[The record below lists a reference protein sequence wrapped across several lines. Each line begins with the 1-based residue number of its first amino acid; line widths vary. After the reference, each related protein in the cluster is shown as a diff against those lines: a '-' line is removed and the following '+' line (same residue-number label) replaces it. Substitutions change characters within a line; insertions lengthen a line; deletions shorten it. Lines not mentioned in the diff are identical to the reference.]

1 MREGLL
7 GPISL
12 RSDEEASITTTDVD
26 LRRTRAAKNQ
36 SIFRA
41 VNQRIEEIS
50 EGFDLAAEMLDF
62 VRECMHESCH
72 ERLKLTRGE
81 YEAVR
86 RVPTHLALKPG
97 HEIAGRGDIVE
108 SNDRF
113 IVVAKLGVAGQ
124 TAMKLDPRSR
134 D

>member
-62 VRECMHESCH
+62 VCECAHESCH

-86 RVPTHLALKPG
+86 SVPTHFALKSG
-97 HEIAGRGDIVE
+97 HEIADVEDIVE
-108 SNDRF
+108 NNDRF
-113 IVVAKLGVAGQ
+113 IVVAKLGAVSQ
-124 TAMKLDPRSR
+124 TARKVNPRSR